1 MKEAENARSE
11 LLGWKK
17 VALSWDIVGLLVGS
31 KKKSYKT
38 TTRLQDEMMKH

>member
-17 VALSWDIVGLLVGS
+17 DSSIVGLLVGLLVGRQ
-31 KKKSYKT
+31 KEK
-38 TTRLQDEMMKH
+38 